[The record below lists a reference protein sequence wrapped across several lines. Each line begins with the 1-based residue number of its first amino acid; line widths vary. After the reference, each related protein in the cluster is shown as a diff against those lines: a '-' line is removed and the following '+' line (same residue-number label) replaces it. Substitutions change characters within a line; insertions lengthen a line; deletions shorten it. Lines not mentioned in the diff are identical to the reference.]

1 MNSVFPPTCHA
12 STVGHRRVRIA
23 TVVAMDADL
32 HRLIRQRFT
41 YGILLVLVLAA
52 ASGSIDVV
60 AYLRYDVFVA
70 NQTGNLIIIS
80 LGITQSAAND
90 PLLPSLIS
98 LAAFIIAAVLTART
112 RQVLVRNG
120 MSDQVVRHGAL
131 MVEAVFLIIVAG
143 VMVMDA
149 DRSPLTRFAVIGLLA
164 ASQGI
169 QAVVLVRALGVA
181 VQTVAINAPL
191 ISTVSLAAKG
201 QRRRAVV
208 AGSAP
213 VGYALGA
220 VAGALLQI
228 LSSAVTLVV
237 AAALGVSAVVIGQRY
252 HRLDVQVGGFDQ
264 SGSQD
269 PPTSVTDQGG

>member
-1 MNSVFPPTCHA
+1 MT
-12 STVGHRRVRIA
+12 
-23 TVVAMDADL
+23 ADL

-41 YGILLVLVLAA
+41 YGIALVLVLAA

-70 NQTGNLIIIS
+70 NQTGNLIIIA
-80 LGITQSAAND
+80 LGITQSAASD

-98 LAAFIIAAVLTART
+98 LVAFITAAVLTART

-120 MSDQVVRHGAL
+120 VPDQTVRHGAL
-131 MVEAVFLIIVAG
+131 MVEAVLLIVVAV
-143 VMVMDA
+143 VMVVDA
-149 DRSPLTRFAVIGLLA
+149 DRSSLVRFAVIATLA

-213 VGYALGA
+213 VGYAIGA
-220 VAGALLQI
+220 VGGALLQI
-228 LSSAVTLVV
+228 LSSGVTLIV
-237 AAALGVSAVVIGQRY
+237 AALLGISAVVIGQRY
-252 HRLDVQVGGFDQ
+252 HRLDVQVGNNAAPGTE
-264 SGSQD
+264 D
-269 PPTSVTDQGG
+269 PPTPATDQDG